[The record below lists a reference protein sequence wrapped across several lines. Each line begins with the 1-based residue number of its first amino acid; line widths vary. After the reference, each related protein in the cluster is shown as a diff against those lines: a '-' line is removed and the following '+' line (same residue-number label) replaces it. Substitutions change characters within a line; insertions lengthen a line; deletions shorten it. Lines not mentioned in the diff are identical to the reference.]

1 MAWGR
6 YWINKIKNNL
16 IIQHMHNEI
25 QISEIWKSSLLIQD
39 IFYFI
44 FRSIIQYNFTNE
56 RKLLVNGMRSRLLI
70 GYIECPKNEV
80 FH

>member
-16 IIQHMHNEI
+16 IIQHMHNEV

-44 FRSIIQYNFTNE
+44 FRSII
-56 RKLLVNGMRSRLLI
+56 
-70 GYIECPKNEV
+70 
-80 FH
+80 